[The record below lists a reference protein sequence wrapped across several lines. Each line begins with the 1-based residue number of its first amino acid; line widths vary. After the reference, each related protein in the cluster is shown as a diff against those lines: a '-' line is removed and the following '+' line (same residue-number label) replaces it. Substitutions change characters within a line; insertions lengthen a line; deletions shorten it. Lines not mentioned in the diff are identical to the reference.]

1 MIGGPIGGDAGRGG
15 ARDGAVGDRGSDQP
29 AAGVSPCHAV
39 SRDVCKTIAS
49 DTGYDTRWRVLEG
62 VLVRVSQTGRL
73 RHMLISYVCVSKADG
88 SKSLDLRRRSRND

>member
-39 SRDVCKTIAS
+39 SRDVCKTIAR
-49 DTGYDTRWRVLEG
+49 DTTHGGAYWKASLSVYRKRAVYDT
-62 VLVRVSQTGRL
+62 
-73 RHMLISYVCVSKADG
+73 C
-88 SKSLDLRRRSRND
+88 